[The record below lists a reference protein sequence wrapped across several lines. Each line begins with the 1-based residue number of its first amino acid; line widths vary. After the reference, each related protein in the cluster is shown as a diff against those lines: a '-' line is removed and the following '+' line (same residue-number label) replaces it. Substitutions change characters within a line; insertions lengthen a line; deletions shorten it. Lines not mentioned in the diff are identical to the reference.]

1 MMKWSRSTQPAQPNS
16 GLSIERYYFCL
27 FLVMR
32 KLELSEPFIYMI
44 SGKKTFTSGIHFS
57 NKWDSAYWCPGL
69 SASVYT
75 FYRHHIHTHTHTHTH
90 SLPCHSKP
98 GSDSLHSH
106 PRLMRCIFQLGSLLN
121 KAWCGQGNLTVVDL
135 LSHRKRKKCP
145 YIL

>member
-1 MMKWSRSTQPAQPNS
+1 
-16 GLSIERYYFCL
+16 
-27 FLVMR
+27 MR

-90 SLPCHSKP
+90 TLTALP
-98 GSDSLHSH
+98 
-106 PRLMRCIFQLGSLLN
+106 F
-121 KAWCGQGNLTVVDL
+121 KARFRFITFTPKADEMY
-135 LSHRKRKKCP
+135 LSTGLSIK
-145 YIL
+145 